1 MYRIAQV
8 VPTIILKL
16 VMWSDRQHLDCFKSV
31 NLQFQS
37 QFVPFPWSQDRA
49 AYARLQSG
57 HHVVNFFYQC
67 GFQYLQIGLKD
78 MAQNTIYG

>member
-37 QFVPFPWSQDRA
+37 QFVPFP
-49 AYARLQSG
+49 
-57 HHVVNFFYQC
+57 
-67 GFQYLQIGLKD
+67 
-78 MAQNTIYG
+78 